1 MDPLTLIEAHAA
13 ELRALGAQRIGVF
26 GSFARGEATVE
37 SDVDVYL
44 EFAKG
49 KKNYDNFFA
58 IYELLQG
65 LFGRPINLVTDGSL
79 SERKARIILPYYQL
93 GRLTSSWKFLYR
105 PRWPRRIGNK
115 DSLACLL
122 LLLEVLVD
130 GFQVVVELRS
140 VSFTNLADFGN
151 DRVFPHN
158 VIPPRVL
165 LACR

>member
-44 EFAKG
+44 EFVKD

-65 LFGRPINLVTDGSL
+65 LFGRPIDLVTDGSL
-79 SERKARIILPYYQL
+79 SERNARIILPTVRYA
-93 GRLTSSWKFLYR
+93 S
-105 PRWPRRIGNK
+105 IN
-115 DSLACLL
+115 A
-122 LLLEVLVD
+122 
-130 GFQVVVELRS
+130 
-140 VSFTNLADFGN
+140 
-151 DRVFPHN
+151 
-158 VIPPRVL
+158 
-165 LACR
+165 